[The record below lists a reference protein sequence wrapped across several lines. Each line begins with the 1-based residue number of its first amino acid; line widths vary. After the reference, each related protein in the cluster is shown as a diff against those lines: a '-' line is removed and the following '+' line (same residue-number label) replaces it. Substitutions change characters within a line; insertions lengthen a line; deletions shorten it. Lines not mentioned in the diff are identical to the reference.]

1 MPSVETII
9 PEDASVLSE
18 TEAMR
23 LAEKLEQ
30 LQLTIVKSRSEA
42 IRSRQDSGIE
52 DEWRQDEEFYEG
64 LDEQNA
70 KDHKTWSSKPVGR
83 PDIRDRAQKNTGST
97 LFMNITRPY
106 TEGAA
111 SRVGDMLIP
120 TDDRAFGIK
129 PTPIPSLVSLSKGEV
144 PNDIRAAVQQEF
156 PGNQPMQGQRLA
168 VLQQKADD
176 QLQKAKVAAEKAQKR
191 IDDWHK
197 ECQFN
202 AELRAVIDDCAKV
215 GTGIIKGPYPVVR
228 KKVAYKDGELIIE
241 EEVKPASKRIDYWN
255 FYPDSGCGEDIHS
268 GASTWERD
276 LISQKSLA
284 DLRGGPGYIDYQ
296 INEALKEGP
305 TRASD
310 KVPEQVARA
319 DHIKPDQRHMY
330 EIWYGYLYLNRE
342 DLELLGADLDEADE
356 FPMLPAAVTLVNNRV
371 VRAELN
377 LFETGEFPYDLMPW
391 QPRKGMPWGRGV
403 ARQIRDCQSMLK
415 GAIRNMMDNAGRAGG
430 PQLVF
435 KQGVI
440 QPANGVAEIVPWKI
454 WVASEEADIDRIEN
468 AFKFIT
474 IPMLQGDLER
484 VVHLAL
490 RLAEITTGLPML
502 MQGQEGQY
510 TPETVGGMQMLQNNS
525 SSVLRRIARLYDD
538 KLTEPHI
545 RRYYT
550 YILQYG
556 EEDEKGDFAIEARGS
571 SALVE
576 RDAQNQ
582 NVVQMGEMVMQPAFG
597 IDPKKWAREFLKAM
611 KFDPKTLEFD
621 DEQWQQVVANMAEG
635 PQDTSLQVAQLK
647 AEAEMAKIQFKAN
660 LEQAMAQFKAAEA
673 DKDRHIDFIVAEM
686 EREMEKMKLAGEKD
700 ISLSQIE
707 AKLAESAMKLRTQTK
722 LALQGPNAGA
732 APQVTTPP
740 MEPAPRA
747 APGRAF
753 QD

>member
-1 MPSVETII
+1 MPAVEDLL
-9 PEDASVLSE
+9 PENPEELSPE
-18 TEAMR
+18 KMLELQAR
-23 LAEKLEQ
+23 LEDVMLIAA
-30 LQLTIVKSRSEA
+30 KSRSAA
-42 IRSRQDSGIE
+42 IGARQDSGIE
-52 DEWRQDEEFYEG
+52 DEWRQDEEFTEG
-64 LDEQNA
+64 VDEQNA
-70 KDHKTWSSKPVGR
+70 KDFKTWSSKPVGL
-83 PDIRDRAQKNTGST
+83 PDIRDRAKKSTGST

-111 SRVGDMLIP
+111 SRVGDILIP

-129 PTPIPSLVSLSKGEV
+129 ATVIPSMVSLAKGEP
-144 PNDIRAAVQQEF
+144 PNDIRNDVSNAFADPAMQEQQLAALQAKAEAKIQE
-156 PGNQPMQGQRLA
+156 A
-168 VLQQKADD
+168 KEAASKA
-176 QLQKAKVAAEKAQKR
+176 EKR
-191 IDDWHK
+191 IDDWHQ

-202 AELRAVIDDCAKV
+202 THLRAVIDDCAKV
-215 GTGIIKGPYPVVR
+215 GSGVLKGPFPVTQ
-228 KKVAYKDGELIIE
+228 KKVAYKDGELIIDE
-241 EEVKPASKRIDYWN
+241 EIKPASKRVDYWN
-255 FYPDSGCGEDIHS
+255 FYPAAACGEDIHS
-268 GASTWERD
+268 GDSCWERD
-276 LISQKSLA
+276 LISQKELA
-284 DLRGGPGYIDYQ
+284 DLRGTPGYITPQ
-296 INEALKEGP
+296 LVEALKEGP
-305 TRASD
+305 MKATKIAP
-310 KVPEQVARA
+310 KEVAR
-319 DHIKPDQRHMY
+319 PDSVDQEQRHMY
-330 EIWYGYLYLNRE
+330 EIWYGYLYLNID
-342 DLELLGADLDEADE
+342 DLEMLGAEIDDEDDY
-356 FPMLPAAVTLVNNRV
+356 PLLPAEVTMVNNRV

-440 QPANGVAEIVPWKI
+440 SPADGVAEITPWKI
-454 WVASEEADIDRIEN
+454 WIAAEDSDIDRIEN

-474 IPMLQGDLER
+474 IPMLQNDLEK

-538 KLTEPHI
+538 KMTKPHI

-556 EEDEKGDFAIEARGS
+556 EDDEKGDFSIEARGS

-582 NVVQMGEMVMQPAFG
+582 NVVQMGEMVSQPQFG
-597 IDPKKWAREFLKAM
+597 IDPKKWSKEFLRAM
-611 KFDPKTLEFD
+611 KFDPKTLEYD
-621 DEQWQQVVANMAEG
+621 DEEWQQIVSNMAQG
-635 PQDTSLQVAQLK
+635 PQDTSMQVAQLK
-647 AEAEMAKIQFKAN
+647 AEAEMAKVGAKAQQ
-660 LEQAMAQFKAAEA
+660 EQAMAQFKAGEA
-673 DKDRHIDFIVAEM
+673 DKDRQIDFIVAEM

-700 ISLSQIE
+700 ITLSQIE

-722 LALQGPNAGA
+722 LALQGPNASA
-732 APQVTTPP
+732 APQLVSPP
-740 MEPAPRA
+740 MEPA
-747 APGRAF
+747 GRAPDGMAF
-753 QD
+753 QK